1 MPDAVREDLT
11 RRRLLTGLAGGAA
24 AAVAGCGI
32 QLEDGA
38 PSLPLVPTREPVP
51 GEDAL
56 IALSA
61 DSRRL
66 ADLAARLPG
75 ALGVAL
81 AGLHGR
87 QYSVLRAALLDDG
100 VPARL
105 LDSPTPSSGPTSSGS
120 TPATGP
126 DARSGTRSSSAPAG
140 TPRPSQP
147 PGTTAAAVAA
157 AEAAGA
163 TAAAR
168 FPTVAPSL
176 RAMVAALHAQRFA
189 AVVALTGAA
198 PVVAGGSVG
207 GGVLRDLAGRTT
219 AAAYLVEV
227 AAARSTTAQRARAE
241 TTLARLRSLSA
252 DHRALGADP
261 EPAAGVPLPF
271 PVRGTADAARLTRA
285 ALTALRDEHG
295 RVLADLV
302 ADSGGAGLAVATRW
316 LGTVEAECHRWGA
329 ALEPFPGL
337 R

>member
-1 MPDAVREDLT
+1 MSDGVRENLT
-11 RRRLLTGLAGGAA
+11 RRHLLTGLAGGAA

-66 ADLAARLPG
+66 AGLAARLPG
-75 ALGVAL
+75 ATGIAF
-81 AGLHGR
+81 ARLHER
-87 QYSVLRAALLDDG
+87 QHSVLRTALLGDG

-105 LDSPTPSSGPTSSGS
+105 LASSATSPRTTPSESATDLPTGS
-120 TPATGP
+120 
-126 DARSGTRSSSAPAG
+126 RSSSSAPTG
-140 TPRPSQP
+140 TPRSPEP
-147 PGTTAAAVAA
+147 PGTTAAALAD

-168 FPTVAPSL
+168 FPAVAPPL

-189 AVVALTGAA
+189 AVVALTG
-198 PVVAGGSVG
+198 VARSVSGGSVG
-207 GGVLRDLAGRTT
+207 GDVLHDLAGRT
-219 AAAYLVEV
+219 AAAVYLLEV
-227 AAARSTTAQRARAE
+227 AAARSSTAQRARADA
-241 TTLARLRSLSA
+241 TLARLRWLSA
-252 DHRALGADP
+252 EHRALGADP
-261 EPAAGVPLPF
+261 APVPGVPLPF
-271 PVRGTADAARLTRA
+271 PVRGAADAARLTRT

-295 RVLADLV
+295 RVLADFLT
-302 ADSGGAGLAVATRW
+302 DSGGAGLAVATRW